1 MMMREKGGCTGI
13 LFEEPKGLMRMFLS
27 SLRERWVLLKIPR
40 RDIDELGALMGALM
54 R

>member
-27 SLRERWVLLKIPR
+27 SLMMMMMFITIIA
-40 RDIDELGALMGALM
+40 RD
-54 R
+54 